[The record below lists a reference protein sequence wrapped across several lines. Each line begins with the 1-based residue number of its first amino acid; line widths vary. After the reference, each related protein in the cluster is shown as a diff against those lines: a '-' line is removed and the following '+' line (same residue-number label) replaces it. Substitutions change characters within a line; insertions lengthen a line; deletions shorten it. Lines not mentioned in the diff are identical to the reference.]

1 MLLQIE
7 TILPESCKNKPWEN
21 PVSSFSE
28 TNRAKKFSSVKV
40 SKVCQP
46 LFSNCPMKNRFAKIY
61 LTSQVRDTGECVLN
75 RPEFNSSLW
84 MNADLQQLK
93 QSDLDLTAALQEKL
107 KIPSTKAKVAEKV
120 LSAFVITLVIIGSNF

>member
-1 MLLQIE
+1 M
-7 TILPESCKNKPWEN
+7 
-21 PVSSFSE
+21 
-28 TNRAKKFSSVKV
+28 
-40 SKVCQP
+40 
-46 LFSNCPMKNRFAKIY
+46 
-61 LTSQVRDTGECVLN
+61 QVRDTGECVLN

-120 LSAFVITLVIIGSNF
+120 LSDFVVTVIGNNKLKSLLKQ